1 MRMKHLI
8 VTSILI
14 FSLILSGCVNTE
26 TVSMESDKNN
36 KETLTVYT
44 TIYPLEDFTKKIGG
58 DFVQVK
64 SIYPPNVDAHSYE
77 PSTKNMLNLAS
88 SDLFIYTGVGVEGFA
103 EKATEALEKEDVQIL
118 KSWRWN

>member
-8 VTSILI
+8 ATSILI
-14 FSLILSGCVNTE
+14 FSLILFGCVNTE
-26 TVSMESDKNN
+26 TVSKESDKNN

-64 SIYPPNVDAHSYE
+64 SIYPPNVDAHSFE
-77 PSTKNMLNLAS
+77 PSTKDMLNLAS
-88 SDLFIYTGVGVEGFA
+88 SDLFIY
-103 EKATEALEKEDVQIL
+103 LYR
-118 KSWRWN
+118 SWG